1 MNSLLALAGT
11 TSLLGAR
18 PGTASFEQ
26 LEERIPG
33 FGVLQ
38 NFFKSW
44 LGVDLTTVLT
54 AAALMGAA
62 SSGVRTIQ
70 ASGSKVYWWI
80 IRFLTASISIAGK
93 DRLNREVLNWLGA
106 HVLTTKGTR
115 VLTAHSETIQ
125 TDAWHH
131 RRVLERNDYHHEK
144 RVPVQYLPTF
154 GATWFIHGRNLF
166 MVRRILT
173 TSSHYKSAWG
183 NQTPDEYSGAPQGD
197 EPLVVMC
204 LGRSVEPIK
213 KFLDSC
219 RVFADKQREAFVTV
233 RASKARSYEESWD
246 TTILRPLRP
255 LETVHFDEKIKAELV
270 ADLENYLDPS
280 TRKFYNGRGIP
291 YRRGYLFYGPPG
303 TGKTSLSLALAG
315 MFGLELYLLHVP
327 SVSDDRSLEKL
338 FAALPPRCMVLLED
352 IDAVGIKRRPGKSDD
367 SDDEKDDKD
376 SDSEEERNLPS
387 SRCTLAGLLN
397 VLDGVASQEGRIV
410 LMTSNFAEKL
420 DKALVRPGRVDRII
434 YLGNISP
441 RSSEL
446 MFMRMYSRND
456 EGQAPAG
463 TVAKIPEAELTQ
475 LALSF
480 SKEIPD
486 EVLTPAQLQGYLL
499 NYREAPV
506 EAAANIRAW
515 VAEERRIMDA
525 AKEKARKAAEKRRKR
540 RRENKLKAYAKMASQ
555 MGNGLGSDAELEALE
570 RRVQNEKMKRHL
582 QAQKK
587 NEPQKTNGKTQVK
600 APVTAVGKRPLP
612 GNAASTNGVQ
622 ETRTTVPSRES
633 AAERVLAGN
642 AASTNGIQETQKET
656 DDNGEARGSESTAQ
670 ETEKTVG
677 DPSSP
682 LESLSNGDKITAEKT
697 ES

>member
-1 MNSLLALAGT
+1 MNSLLAIAGT

-18 PGTASFEQ
+18 PGTTSFEQ

-33 FGVLQ
+33 FAVLQ

-62 SSGVRTIQ
+62 SSGVRTAQ
-70 ASGSKVYWWI
+70 ATGSKVYWWI

-106 HVLTTKGTR
+106 HVLATKGTR
-115 VLTAHSETIQ
+115 VLTAHSESIQ
-125 TDAWHH
+125 SDAWHH

-154 GATWFIHGRNLF
+154 GATWFFHGHNLF

-213 KFLDSC
+213 RFLDGC
-219 RVFADKQREAFVTV
+219 RAFADKQRESFVTV

-270 ADLENYLDPS
+270 ADITNYLDAN

-291 YRRGYLFYGPPG
+291 YRRGYLFHGPPG
-303 TGKTSLSLALAG
+303 TGKTSLSLSLAG
-315 MFGLELYLLHVP
+315 KFGLELYLLHIP
-327 SVSDDRSLEKL
+327 SIHEDKSLEKL

-352 IDAVGIKRRPGKSDD
+352 IDAVGIKRHPQKADD
-367 SDDEKDDKD
+367 SDEEKDDD
-376 SDSEEERNLPS
+376 DSEEETERNRPI
-387 SRCTLAGLLN
+387 SRCTLSGLLN

-446 MFMRMYSRND
+446 MFLRMYSR
-456 EGQAPAG
+456 EGEGLAPADR
-463 TVAKIPEAELTQ
+463 VAEIPEAELKQ
-475 LALSF
+475 LALKF
-480 SKEIPD
+480 SRQIPD
-486 EVLTPAQLQGYLL
+486 EVFTPAQLQGYLL

-506 EAAANIRAW
+506 EATAKIGAW
-515 VAEERRIMDA
+515 VTEERMIMDD
-525 AKEKARKAAEKRRKR
+525 AKEKARKAAEKRKRKR
-540 RRENKLKAYAKMASQ
+540 REAKARALTKMVNMAKKHELDA
-555 MGNGLGSDAELEALE
+555 DAELNALKARME
-570 RRVQNEKMKRHL
+570 NQKARYQQVQKE
-582 QAQKK
+582 
-587 NEPQKTNGKTQVK
+587 
-600 APVTAVGKRPLP
+600 
-612 GNAASTNGVQ
+612 
-622 ETRTTVPSRES
+622 
-633 AAERVLAGN
+633 
-642 AASTNGIQETQKET
+642 ETQKKLVVQKT
-656 DDNGEARGSESTAQ
+656 DEAGKTAGD
-670 ETEKTVG
+670 TEKTAETQKLTNG
-677 DPSSP
+677 HTEPS
-682 LESLSNGDKITAEKT
+682 AEVQEKKDT
-697 ES
+697 QENAGPGQENPVSSE